1 MIFRLVTI
9 TLLLIGCTEHPA
21 STTCGQTGSL
31 YRQASYPIGVALDM
45 MELNSSAEYQTIATE
60 QFNSITPENIFKAE
74 SIHPERGFYNWLE
87 TDSLM
92 SYCER
97 TQKRVHG
104 HTLIWHVQ
112 LPEWIRSFQ
121 GTKADWELHMK
132 EHIQTIMTRYK
143 GKIAGW
149 DVVNEAFNEDGTL
162 RNSIWRQH
170 IGDSYIEK
178 AYRFAREADP
188 NALLF
193 YNDYNLEVSPTKR
206 AAVITY
212 FNNLRLRG
220 VKIDGIGLQMH
231 ISIVHPGSSE
241 IASALMDVS
250 ANEYKVHISELDIS
264 VNPLGKNITATT
276 ELLGEQANLMGAIL
290 LHYRQLPLKH
300 RYGITFWGVS
310 DRNSWIRS
318 TYNRIDYPLLFDD
331 NYQPKPMYCKAIEL
345 L

>member
-1 MIFRLVTI
+1 MKILLVVI
-9 TLLLIGCTEHPA
+9 AFLIGGCTEHPD
-21 STTCGQTGSL
+21 TTFCDQTGSL

-60 QFNSITPENIFKAE
+60 QYNSITPENIFKAE
-74 SIHPERGFYNWLE
+74 SIHPESGFYNWTE
-87 TDSLM
+87 ADSLV
-92 SYCER
+92 SFCER

-104 HTLIWHVQ
+104 HTLIWHTQ

-121 GTKADWELHMK
+121 GTKADWELLMK

-143 GKIAGW
+143 GRIVGW

-193 YNDYNLEVSPTKR
+193 YNDYNLESNPTKR
-206 AAVITY
+206 AAAIKY

-220 VKIDGIGLQMH
+220 VRIDGIGLQMH
-231 ISIVHPGSSE
+231 ISIIQPGSSA
-241 IASALMDVS
+241 IAAVLMDVS
-250 ANEYKVHISELDIS
+250 NNDYKVHISELDIS
-264 VNPLGKNITATT
+264 VNPLGRDITATA
-276 ELLGEQANLMGAIL
+276 ELLNQQASLMGAIL
-290 LHYRQLPLKH
+290 LHYRQLPTKH
-300 RYGITFWGVS
+300 QYGITFWGIS

-318 TYNRIDYPLLFDD
+318 TYNRVDYPLLYDD